1 MFDTSQDAWLRTP
14 QAAIT
19 LGCSA
24 GHLKRCRVTHG
35 GFLKPGVHYALGAS
49 KTAPIT
55 WNIVEVRK
63 AFHFRGLKTRLGEQA
78 LEELIAAVERELVE
92 A

>member
-1 MFDTSQDAWLRTP
+1 MFDTSSDVWLKTP
-14 QAAIT
+14 QAARA
-19 LGCSA
+19 LGCSE

-35 GFLKPGVHYALGAS
+35 GFLKHGVHYALGAS

-55 WNIVEVRK
+55 WNVAEVRK
-63 AFHFRGLKTRLGEQA
+63 TFHFRGVKVRAGEQA
-78 LEELIAAVERELVE
+78 LEQLIAAVQNELVQ

>member
-1 MFDTSQDAWLRTP
+1 MFDTSTDVWLKTP
-14 QAAIT
+14 QAARA
-19 LGCSA
+19 LGCSE

-55 WNIVEVRK
+55 WNVAEVRK
-63 AFHFRGLKTRLGEQA
+63 AFHFRGLKVRAGEQA
-78 LEELIAAVERELVE
+78 LDQLIATVQHELVE